1 MVSMLYR
8 CVQVLLGDIRM
19 ATRMLYLGQHD
30 QGFGNVKG
38 MSPPFQTLYGCACVR
53 ECLVQR
59 VPLVE

>member
-1 MVSMLYR
+1 MASMLYR

-38 MSPPFQTLYGCACVR
+38 MSPPLQALQGSVGIR